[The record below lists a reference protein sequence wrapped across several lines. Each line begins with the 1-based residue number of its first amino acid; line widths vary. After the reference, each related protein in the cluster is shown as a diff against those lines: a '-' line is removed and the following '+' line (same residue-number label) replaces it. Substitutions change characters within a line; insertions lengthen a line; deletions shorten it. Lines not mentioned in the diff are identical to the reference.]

1 VGRHCHACPRTA
13 ASAQPVYC
21 STWQGIP
28 TLLAAERLGFAAP
41 PHHEKFKVVP
51 VSEAFLPD
59 DV

>member
-1 VGRHCHACPRTA
+1 MLAHGTA

-28 TLLAAERLGFAAP
+28 TLLAAERFCFAAP
-41 PHHEKFKVVP
+41 PRCEKFKVVL
-51 VSEAFLPD
+51 VSEAFLRD